1 MTSRCP
7 WSRFG
12 STCMSQI
19 CWRESTIRLAAAA
32 TLSLQVDA
40 STMAPIKDLA
50 VGQATKISAVAIGF
64 LHSESIRQMPDF
76 LHVAIGQED
85 FDDVEADFHR
95 RVSEQ
100 AQVIESGAGKALSPL
115 AVHCGSR
122 P

>member
-1 MTSRCP
+1 
-7 WSRFG
+7 
-12 STCMSQI
+12 
-19 CWRESTIRLAAAA
+19 
-32 TLSLQVDA
+32 LSLQVDA

-122 P
+122 PGPFFGGAGFDLDEDQAILFAKDEIDLTSR